1 MMRVEVLGTS
11 FQIETDEDP
20 AYLSQVL
27 SYYQERV
34 AEIEQTVTTGDPL
47 KKAIL
52 AALLVT
58 DELFRTRTE
67 THAENADEAIGN
79 ATEELIR
86 VIDHSLES
94 LDDLD

>member
-27 SYYQERV
+27 SYFQERV

-58 DELFRTRTE
+58 DELFRTQAGDDGGAVE
-67 THAENADEAIGN
+67 K
-79 ATEELIR
+79 ATQDLIR
-86 VIDHSLES
+86 AIDRSLEN
-94 LDDLD
+94 LDNLD